1 MSNPNEPTQSEKC
14 EVLRNDTYFVRQQN
28 TIDDAGGRYSK
39 LNPAKI
45 TGTTPASY
53 PQQPAYSPWSQGTD
67 QTTGVEPRFGID
79 VNELPPNSGGGQSD
93 VVVGVASSPADDLG
107 GSMAPTDASLSDV
120 ETDPPKTERSS
131 DDP

>member
-1 MSNPNEPTQSEKC
+1 MVMST
-14 EVLRNDTYFVRQQN
+14 NDKDTLFARQQN
-28 TIDDAGGRYSK
+28 TVDDAGGRYSK

-45 TGTTPASY
+45 VGSTPAPY
-53 PQQPAYSPWSQGTD
+53 PQLPGNSP
-67 QTTGVEPRFGID
+67 FAKGID
-79 VNELPPNSGGGQSD
+79 EI
-93 VVVGVASSPADDLG
+93 VGVGLSLSADDLG